1 MKMIE
6 ANLHPAIPYLHVQA
20 HREEVMSMS
29 DIVHTGSR
37 PRASAESKTIE
48 SRLMFGLCY
57 LLCLVR
63 AVATRLMPWRRQG
76 SYGPSSVRESIF
88 TEARSGA
95 GTIVTSSFMGL

>member
-1 MKMIE
+1 MRMIE
-6 ANLHPAIPYLHVQA
+6 ANLHPVIPYLHVQG

-57 LLCLVR
+57 LLCLIR
-63 AVATRLMPWRRQG
+63 AVATRLMPWRKQG
-76 SYGPSSVRESIF
+76 SYGPSNDRESIF